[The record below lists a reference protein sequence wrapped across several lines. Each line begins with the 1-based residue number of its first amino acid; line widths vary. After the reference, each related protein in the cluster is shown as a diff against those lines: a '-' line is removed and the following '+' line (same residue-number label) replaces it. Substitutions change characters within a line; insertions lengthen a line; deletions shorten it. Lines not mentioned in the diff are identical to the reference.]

1 MDQDL
6 KPKAKVPSATYR
18 LQFNRQFTFAA
29 VREIVGY
36 LHELG
41 ISDLYASSY
50 LQAKEGSIHGYDVVN
65 QTLLNREVGDEAT
78 YQAMVEELQR
88 FGMGQ
93 ILDFVPNHMCIESVE
108 NLWWMDVLENGPSS
122 PHAHFFDIDWE
133 PVKKEL
139 TGKVLLPFLGDQYG
153 RVLESGELRL
163 AFQGGAFTVQCSGLQ
178 IPLEPK
184 SSLQVLGHRPERLH
198 ELFPAESAPLQELF
212 SIMTSL
218 QHLPGP
224 TEEVAE
230 KKEERHREKE
240 IFKRRLAR
248 LCQEIPEIGA
258 FIEENLA
265 IFNGTKGEPH
275 SFDLLDKLLQEQ
287 VYRLSY
293 WRVATEEINYRRFFD
308 INGLAAIR
316 MEDPAVFD
324 QTHQLLFRLIR
335 ERKVTGV
342 RIDHVDGLYDPLTYL
357 RKLQK
362 SCYQQLTGCEEIAED
377 SGAETGAGAVNA
389 GSANAGVVAGA
400 TAGAVTAGAAGGA
413 GAGAGG
419 AGAGGAGGA
428 GAATAGGANDPRPG
442 EKLRTGSPLPE
453 GEGQGGGAGSS
464 GGQAQ
469 ESENCATLY
478 NRQMEQD
485 PGFQPFYALVEKILM
500 KGEQLPKEWP
510 VSGSTGYDFLNQV
523 NGIFVDTE
531 KAKAF
536 DRIYDRYL
544 GHRSDFT
551 ELVYEKKKLVMQVSL
566 SGEINMLAH
575 RLNTIS
581 ETDRLTRDFTLNS
594 MVRAIS
600 EVIACFPV
608 YRTYVIPGTVREKDI
623 QYIEA
628 AVARAKRKNPAM
640 NSSVFDFLRDVLLLR
655 FPEQARESD
664 RNAWLDFA
672 MHFQQITG
680 PVMAKGLEDTAFYVY
695 NRLVSLNDVGGMP
708 GRFGTPLEAF
718 HGQNLERLKTFPH
731 AMIATSTHDS
741 KRGEDVRA
749 RISALS
755 EIPEQWQRAL
765 MKWSRLNRAK
775 GQLLDGQRVPDRNEE
790 YLLYQTLLGVWPLG
804 EMDQAGLE
812 EFQGRIRDYQVKAA
826 REAKVNSSW
835 VSSNA
840 AYEGALTAFFDAIMA
855 RGRGN
860 GFLEEFLPFQKM
872 VARFGIFNALS
883 QAFLKMVSPGVPD
896 FYQGTELWALTL
908 VDPDNRKPVDYGVRV
923 AALAGLKAR
932 ETEIGPK
939 KLMGEL
945 LKSYEDGRIKLY
957 LIFRTLNYRRENREL
972 FDAGEYLPLEAQ
984 GARARNLCAFARRGK
999 EKIVIAAAPRFM
1011 ATLAPEPGQFPL
1023 GEAAWLDS
1031 FLMLPEGAAGRY
1043 RNIITNEELSSV
1055 EHAGKAGI
1063 ALANLFASAPVALLE
1078 KL

>member
-1 MDQDL
+1 MGQQAV
-6 KPKAKVPSATYR
+6 PRAKIPSATYR
-18 LQFNRQFTFAA
+18 LQFNSQFTFAA
-29 VREIVGY
+29 AREIVGY
-36 LHELG
+36 LHDLG

-50 LQAKEGSIHGYDVVN
+50 LQAKAGSMHGYDVVN
-65 QTLLNREVGDEAT
+65 QTLLNRELGDEAS
-78 YQAMVEELQR
+78 YQGLIEELQR
-88 FGMGQ
+88 CGMGH
-93 ILDFVPNHMCIESVE
+93 ILDFVPNHMCIESAE

-139 TGKVLLPFLGDQYG
+139 TDKVLLPFLGDQYG
-153 RVLESGELRL
+153 RVLENGELRL
-163 AFQGGAFTVQCSGLQ
+163 GFENGSFSVDCSGLR

-184 SSLQVLGHRPERLH
+184 SCLQILGLRAERLQ
-198 ELFPAESAPLQELF
+198 ELFAAESAPLQEFF

-224 TEEVAE
+224 TEQGPE

-240 IFKRRLAR
+240 VIKRRLNR
-248 LCQEIPEIGA
+248 LCQEIPEIAG
-258 FIEENLA
+258 FIGENLA

-275 SFDLLDKLLQEQ
+275 SFDLLDRLLQDQ

-324 QTHQLLFRLIR
+324 QTHQLLFRLIQ
-335 ERKVTGV
+335 EQKVTGV

-357 RKLQK
+357 RKLQR
-362 SCYQQLTGCEEIAED
+362 SCCQQQ
-377 SGAETGAGAVNA
+377 AGDQAA
-389 GSANAGVVAGA
+389 DEASA
-400 TAGAVTAGAAGGA
+400 GA
-413 GAGAGG
+413 GAGAASGLHSSDK
-419 AGAGGAGGA
+419 AQ
-428 GAATAGGANDPRPG
+428 T
-442 EKLRTGSPLPE
+442 KSPLPE
-453 GEGQGGGAGSS
+453 GEGQGGGTASGATSAAGL
-464 GGQAQ
+464 GAQ
-469 ESENCATLY
+469 MQGAETSKSQCDLTL
-478 NRQMEQD
+478 EQD
-485 PGFQPFYALVEKILM
+485 PSYRPFYLVVEKILM

-510 VSGSTGYDFLNQV
+510 VFGSTGYDFVSQV

-544 GHRSDFT
+544 GYRSDFSA
-551 ELVYEKKKLVMQVSL
+551 LVYEKKKLVMQVSL
-566 SGEINMLAH
+566 SGEINMLGH

-581 ETDRLTRDFTLNS
+581 ETDRLTRDFTLNN
-594 MVRAIS
+594 MVHAIS

-608 YRTYVIPGTVREKDI
+608 YRTYVIPGVVREKDV

-640 NSSVFDFLRDVLLLR
+640 NSLVFDFLRDVLLLR
-655 FPEQARESD
+655 FPEQAKESD

-731 AMIATSTHDS
+731 AMIATATHDS

-749 RISALS
+749 RINALS
-755 EIPEQWQRAL
+755 EIPDQWQKAL
-765 MKWSRLNRAK
+765 MKWSRLNRSK

-790 YLLYQTLLGVWPLG
+790 YLLYQTLLGAWPLG
-804 EMDQAGLE
+804 ELDEDGYQ
-812 EFQGRIRDYQVKAA
+812 EFRNRIREYLVKAA
-826 REAKVNSSW
+826 REAKVNTSW
-835 VSSNA
+835 VSPNA
-840 AYEGALTAFFDAIMA
+840 AYEEALTAFFDAVTD
-855 RGRGN
+855 RGRSK

-872 VARFGIFNALS
+872 IARFGTFNSLS
-883 QAFLKMVSPGVPD
+883 QAFLKMVAPGVPD
-896 FYQGTELWALTL
+896 FYQGTELWAFTL
-908 VDPDNRKPVDYGVRV
+908 VDPDNRKPVDYPLRI

-932 ETEIGPK
+932 EAEIGAL
-939 KLMGEL
+939 KLVGEL
-945 LKSYEDGRIKLY
+945 LQQSEDGRIKLY
-957 LIFRTLNYRRENREL
+957 VTFKVLNYRRENRTL
-972 FDAGEYLPLEAQ
+972 FDGGEYLPLEAQ
-984 GARARNLCAFARRGK
+984 GARARNLVAFARREKGK
-999 EKIVIAAAPRFM
+999 TAIAAAPRFP
-1011 ATLAPEPGQFPL
+1011 ATLAPEPGQLPL
-1023 GEAAWLDS
+1023 GESAWMDS
-1031 FLMLPEGAAGRY
+1031 ILLLPEGGAGRY
-1043 RNIITNEELSSV
+1043 RNVITGEECNSS

-1063 ALANLFASAPVALLE
+1063 PLARLFASAPVALLE
-1078 KL
+1078 KV

>member
-1 MDQDL
+1 MEKEE

-18 LQFNRQFTFAA
+18 LQFNSQLTFAA
-29 VREIVGY
+29 AREIVGY
-36 LHELG
+36 LRDLG

-65 QTLLNREVGDEAT
+65 QTVLNREVGDEAA
-78 YQAMVEELQR
+78 YQAMVEELQLA
-88 FGMGQ
+88 GMGQ

-122 PHAHFFDIDWE
+122 PHARFFDIDWE

-163 AFQGGAFTVQCSGLQ
+163 AFKGGAFTVQCSGLP

-184 SSLQVLGHRPERLH
+184 SYLQILGHRPERLH

-224 TEEVAE
+224 TEEVPE

-240 IFKRRLAR
+240 IIKRRLAR
-248 LCQEIPEIGA
+248 LCQEIPEIGS
-258 FIEENLA
+258 FIEENLV
-265 IFNGTKGEPH
+265 IFNGTKGDPH

-357 RKLQK
+357 WKLQK
-362 SCYQQLTGCEEIAED
+362 SCYQQLTGCVEAAEQA
-377 SGAETGAGAVNA
+377 GTTGTTGTTGTGPVSTEPVRARPAPGKP
-389 GSANAGVVAGA
+389 
-400 TAGAVTAGAAGGA
+400 
-413 GAGAGG
+413 
-419 AGAGGAGGA
+419 
-428 GAATAGGANDPRPG
+428 ANDAPTG
-442 EKLRTGSPLPE
+442 EKPRTGSPLPE
-453 GEGQGGGAGSS
+453 GEGQGGGSDSSS
-464 GGQAQ
+464 GQG
-469 ESENCATLY
+469 SCANDCASQY
-478 NRQMEQD
+478 DSQIEQD
-485 PGFQPFYALVEKILM
+485 PGFQPFYVLVEKILM
-500 KGEQLPKEWP
+500 KGEQLPREWP

-544 GHRSDFT
+544 GYRSDFT
-551 ELVYEKKKLVMQVSL
+551 DLVYEKKKLVMQVSL
-566 SGEINMLAH
+566 SGEVNMLAH

-594 MVRAIS
+594 LVRAIS

-608 YRTYVIPGTVREKDI
+608 YRTYVVPGTVREKDI

-628 AVARAKRKNPAM
+628 AVARAKRKNPAL
-640 NSSVFDFLRDVLLLR
+640 NSSAFDFLRDVLLLR
-655 FPEQARESD
+655 FPEQAKESD
-664 RNAWLDFA
+664 RNAWLAFA

-680 PVMAKGLEDTAFYVY
+680 PIMAKGLEDTAFYVY
-695 NRLVSLNDVGGMP
+695 NRLISLNDVGGMP
-708 GRFGTPLEAF
+708 GRFGTQLEVF
-718 HGQNLERLKTFPH
+718 HGLNLERIKSFPH

-765 MKWSRLNRAK
+765 MKWSRLNRSK

-790 YLLYQTLLGVWPLG
+790 YLLYQTLLGVWPLT
-804 EMDQAGLE
+804 EMDQTGWE

-835 VSSNA
+835 ISPNA
-840 AYEGALTAFFDAIMA
+840 AYEAALNAFSDAVMA
-855 RGRGN
+855 RGRGTS
-860 GFLEEFLPFQKM
+860 FLDEFIPFQKM
-872 VARFGIFNALS
+872 IARFGIFNSLS
-883 QAFLKMVSPGVPD
+883 QVFLKMVSPGVPD
-896 FYQGTELWALTL
+896 FYQGTELWAFTL
-908 VDPDNRKPVDYGVRV
+908 VDPDNRNPVDYRVRV
-923 AALAGLKAR
+923 AALAGIKAR
-932 ETEIGPK
+932 EAEIGPE
-939 KLMGEL
+939 KLIGEL
-945 LKSYEDGRIKLY
+945 LTSVEDGRIKLY
-957 LIFRTLNYRRENREL
+957 LIYKTLNYRKENRDL

-984 GARARNLCAFARRGK
+984 GARARNLCTFARRSQRK
-999 EKIVIAAAPRFM
+999 TVIAAAPRFM
-1011 ATLAPEPGQFPL
+1011 ATLAPEPGQTPM
-1023 GEAAWLDS
+1023 GKSAWLDS
-1031 FLMLPEGAAGRY
+1031 VLLLPEGGAGRY
-1043 RNIITNEELSSV
+1043 RNVVTSEEISSQELSGKSV
-1055 EHAGKAGI
+1055 I
-1063 ALANLFASAPVALLE
+1063 PLASIFASAPVVLLE